1 MPILSGPGR
10 LLELTGEVH
19 LPPVL
24 NQLYIDRRKSPW
36 SFVLSLA
43 FLLGGNVHPRGTL
56 FKLKLGL
63 HLSPVC
69 DHDPHVLAAGA
80 GSVFT
85 PPLIRECLGLA
96 VRSVV
101 YTSTSSGGK
110 HLQETGGLLGSWAT
124 PPCQGG
130 GPLPC

>member
-1 MPILSGPGR
+1 MQLILSGPGR
-10 LLELTGEVH
+10 LLKLTGEVH

-24 NQLYIDRRKSPW
+24 NQ
-36 SFVLSLA
+36 
-43 FLLGGNVHPRGTL
+43 TL
-56 FKLKLGL
+56 FKLKLGV
-63 HLSPVC
+63 HLSPVYDHN

-80 GSVFT
+80 GSVFP

-130 GPLPC
+130 CPLPC